1 MSYRSTV
8 ARQPESLAD
17 TLSAAQVE
25 LAGMDLSPLASGV
38 MAVTGIGASYA
49 AAVVVAAEL
58 QRRGRRAFPVRSGE
72 MMAGY
77 DIADTV
83 LALSHRGR
91 SIETVEAL
99 LKLPKAGSLAIT
111 NNPESPLAKAA
122 SYHIRLNNGSD
133 ATPSST
139 GYTATLLAAGLAV
152 DAIHGSGGADWAGL
166 PALTKEVQR
175 RAAEKMPRLAELFRD
190 RRAIDCVGAGASIGT
205 ADGASL
211 LIREA
216 ARLPASG
223 YETRHYLHG
232 PMESMDATTGVVL
245 FGDARELTLAENL
258 NDIGC
263 PALLVTSNTDISDN
277 GKLTVMHVPAS
288 DDLVLRGIVD
298 ILTAQLLAAEL
309 SDAAGL
315 TDVKFRYKQSDTKIV
330 DQAAE

>member
-8 ARQPESLAD
+8 ARQSESLAD
-17 TLSAAQVE
+17 TLTAAQAE
-25 LAGMDLSPLASGV
+25 LKGLDLTPMASGV
-38 MAVTGIGASYA
+38 VAVTGIGASYA

-58 QRRGRRAFPVRSGE
+58 QRRGQRAFAVRSGE
-72 MMAGY
+72 MMEGY

-91 SIETVEAL
+91 SVETVEAL
-99 LKLPKAGSLAIT
+99 QKLPRAKSIAIT

-122 SYHIRLNNGSD
+122 TYHLTLNNGTD

-139 GYTATLLAAGLAV
+139 GYTATLLAAGLIV
-152 DAIHGSGGADWAGL
+152 DAIHGSGGANWTGL
-166 PALTKEVQR
+166 SALTKDIQS
-175 RAAEKMPRLAELFRD
+175 RAAAKMPRLAELFRD

-232 PMESMDATTGVVL
+232 PMEAMDASTGVVL
-245 FGDARELTLAENL
+245 FGDARELALAENL
-258 NDIGC
+258 NEIGC
-263 PALLVTSNTDISDN
+263 PTLLVTSDTGISDH
-277 GKLTVMHVPAS
+277 GTLTVVHVPAC

-298 ILTAQLLAAEL
+298 IFSAQLLAAEL

-315 TDVKFRYKQSDTKIV
+315 TDVKFRYKQTDTKILDAV
-330 DQAAE
+330 GA

>member
-8 ARQPESLAD
+8 ARQPESLGD
-17 TLSAAQVE
+17 TLAAAKSE
-25 LAGMDLSPLASGV
+25 LAGKDLKALGSGLTV
-38 MAVTGIGASYA
+38 VTGIGASYA

-58 QRRGRRAFPVRSGE
+58 QRRGRRAFAVRSGE

-83 LALSHRGR
+83 IALSHRGR

-99 LKLPKAGSLAIT
+99 QQLPKAKSLAIT

-122 SYHIRLNNGSD
+122 SHHIRLDNGSD

-139 GYTATLLAAGLAV
+139 GYTATLLAAGLAI
-152 DAIHGSGGADWAGL
+152 DAILGDGGTDWAAL
-166 PALTKEVQR
+166 PEITAEVQR
-175 RAAEKMPRLAELFRD
+175 RAAEKMPRLAELFRE

-211 LIREA
+211 LLREA
-216 ARLPASG
+216 ARIPASG

-232 PMESMDATTGVVL
+232 PMESMDAATGVVL
-245 FGDARELTLAENL
+245 FGDGREIALAENL
-258 NDIGC
+258 DAIGC
-263 PALLVTSNTDISDN
+263 PAALVTSKTDLNDK
-277 GKLTVMHVPAS
+277 GKLTVINVPAGEN
-288 DDLVLRGIVD
+288 LILRGIID
-298 ILTAQLLAAEL
+298 IFPAQILAAEL

-315 TDVKFRYKQSDTKIV
+315 TDVKFRYTQSDTKI
-330 DQAAE
+330 AA

>member
-17 TLSAAQVE
+17 TLKAARAE
-25 LAGMDLSPLASGV
+25 LAGLDLRPLGSGV
-38 MAVTGIGASYA
+38 AAVTGIGASHA

-58 QRRGRRAFPVRSGE
+58 QRRGRRAFAVRSGE

-77 DIADTV
+77 DLADTV
-83 LALSHRGR
+83 FALSHRGR
-91 SIETVEAL
+91 SIETVESL
-99 LKLPKAGSLAIT
+99 RKLPKATSLAVT
-111 NNPESPLAKAA
+111 NSEESPLAKAA
-122 SYHIRLNNGSD
+122 TYHLKLNNGED

-152 DAIHGSGGADWAGL
+152 DAIHGNGGADWDAL
-166 PALTKEVQR
+166 PALAGEIQR

-190 RRAIDCVGAGASIGT
+190 RRAIDCVGAGAAIGT

-211 LIREA
+211 LVREA

-232 PMESMDATTGVVL
+232 PMESMDETTAVVL
-245 FGDARELTLAENL
+245 FGDGREIALAENL
-258 NDIGC
+258 DAIGC
-263 PALLVTSNTDISDN
+263 PALLVTSNLDIRDT
-277 GKLTVMHVPAS
+277 GKLTVVNVPAC
-288 DDLVLRGIVD
+288 DDLIMRGIVD
-298 ILTAQLLAAEL
+298 IFTAQLLAAEL

-315 TDVKFRYKQSDTKIV
+315 TDVKFRYKQSDTKIL
-330 DQAAE
+330 DAAA

>member
-1 MSYRSTV
+1 MSYRSTA
-8 ARQPESLAD
+8 ARQPDSLAS
-17 TLSAAQVE
+17 TLTAAKAE
-25 LAGMDLSPLASGV
+25 LAGLDLTSLASGV
-38 MAVTGIGASYA
+38 TVVTGIGASYA

-58 QRRGRRAFPVRSGE
+58 QRRGGRAFAVRSGE
-72 MMAGY
+72 MMAGF

-83 LALSHRGR
+83 IGLSHRGR
-91 SIETVEAL
+91 SVETVEAL
-99 LKLPKAGSLAIT
+99 QKLPKAKRLAIT

-122 SYHIRLNNGSD
+122 NFHIRLDNGED

-152 DAIHGSGGADWAGL
+152 DAIHGSGGADWAALPGL
-166 PALTKEVQR
+166 TTEVQR
-175 RAAEKMPRLAELFRD
+175 RTAEKMPRLAKLFRD

-245 FGDARELTLAENL
+245 FGDGRELALAENL
-258 NDIGC
+258 DAIGC
-263 PALLVTSNTDISDN
+263 PTLLVTSNPYVRDK
-277 GKLTVMHVPAS
+277 GVLTVVTVPTS
-288 DDLVLRGIVD
+288 DDLVLRGIID
-298 ILTAQLLAAEL
+298 IFTAQLLAAEL

-315 TDVKFRYKQSDTKIV
+315 TDVKFRYKQSDTKIL
-330 DQAAE
+330 DQAAT